1 MNLFLEK
8 ALFDMVDADIA
19 ASLQGATELAKM
31 PLPAKHDVTAETAT
45 MTALSTAACKAKKGV
60 RVKLF
65 PLFEQTLKPLSLC
78 LDKDAKNSAPVEN
91 TKNRNNIKTTV
102 RMKHYDKR

>member
-1 MNLFLEK
+1 
-8 ALFDMVDADIA
+8 
-19 ASLQGATELAKM
+19 M